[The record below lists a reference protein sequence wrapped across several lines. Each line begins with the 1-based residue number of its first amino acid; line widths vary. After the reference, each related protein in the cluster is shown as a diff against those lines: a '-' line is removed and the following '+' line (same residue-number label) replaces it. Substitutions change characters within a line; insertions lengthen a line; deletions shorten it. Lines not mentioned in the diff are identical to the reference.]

1 MAEKK
6 EVAIE
11 TKNAA
16 PAAKEV
22 KVEVKTAAK
31 TASTPAAK
39 EAKTED
45 APAKAAKTTT
55 AKKTTAKKTTTRKT
69 TTKKA
74 ADKKAAEPKKAT
86 ETKKASVPTAVKN
99 AGVFVQ
105 YDNKENELNAL
116 KERIVEHWCATENKK
131 PSAIKEMS
139 IYIKP
144 EDNAVYYVIN
154 GQGSS
159 IEL

>member
-1 MAEKK
+1 MAVKK
-6 EVAIE
+6 EVSIE
-11 TKNAA
+11 TAKAA

-22 KVEVKTAAK
+22 KKVEVKTTAK
-31 TASTPAAK
+31 AEPAPAA
-39 EAKTED
+39 EAEA
-45 APAKAAKTTT
+45 APAKAAKSTTT
-55 AKKTTAKKTTTRKT
+55 AKKTTAKKTTTSKKTT
-69 TTKKA
+69 TTKKTA
-74 ADKKAAEPKKAT
+74 AKKAEESKKAAT
-86 ETKKASVPTAVKN
+86 VPTAVKN

-105 YDNKENELNAL
+105 FNNKENELNAL

-144 EDNAVYYVIN
+144 EDNAAYYVIN